1 MAKEGKVNHL
11 NVNGE
16 GPSRRMR
23 MNVFILDVGDDGAG
37 GQPNDGHLLARSRP
51 IGSVFSVSTFQRGE
65 SVAWILPLVSFGPLL
80 SEPRCSLLIRR
91 GPRRRKIQRSTDPP
105 VNGPSIF
112 HLGASISFIFILF
125 KNKGN

>member
-1 MAKEGKVNHL
+1 MNEFLKKINVAVAKEGKVNHL

-65 SVAWILPLVSFGPLL
+65 SVAWILPLVSFGLLL
-80 SEPRCSLLIRR
+80 SEMQPLDTTRPPKKKNSAVN
-91 GPRRRKIQRSTDPP
+91 RS
-105 VNGPSIF
+105 
-112 HLGASISFIFILF
+112 AA
-125 KNKGN
+125 